1 LQQPLY
7 SIPYRSVQY
16 TKKHKKTNHYGNY
29 RSRRLKPN
37 NQLNWITIDPRPNNK
52 RRDGDRKKTR
62 NLKGEGMADVRALL
76 KAKRQ
81 EVRITHPYAAYGANG
96 ALRCTACGAAIKF
109 ASAWEGHL
117 GSKAHRVAVA
127 NLRAK
132 EEATAAT
139 AAVSLSVSKRKA
151 EDGEGEQE
159 QVAMATGKGKKRQ
172 RTEERDFEEPDERGT
187 STDTTGTGA
196 AFPANFFSDP
206 ARAPPTSG
214 GQDDDDDDDVQM
226 DHVHDHDA
234 AKAKTATGAPP
245 PKSQFDMEWD
255 AFERDIQQ
263 KPSRPVPPVG
273 ANEESAADA
282 ADPHETFTR
291 ATIAAEPE
299 LVESRF
305 EEGLPV
311 DGAGVQEGTTTT
323 GAEEGGRKVSEEELE
338 RRRKERDERELIMDR
353 LVEEERA
360 QEDAYGRLALLKN
373 RVQMLKQ
380 KRELAK
386 AKKGKMET

>member
-1 LQQPLY
+1 M
-7 SIPYRSVQY
+7 
-16 TKKHKKTNHYGNY
+16 TKQKK
-29 RSRRLKPN
+29 LE
-37 NQLNWITIDPRPNNK
+37 
-52 RRDGDRKKTR
+52 
-62 NLKGEGMADVRALL
+62 GEKQKEMADVRALL

-132 EEATAAT
+132 EEAEAARRAAT
-139 AAVSLSVSKRKA
+139 TTGKRKA
-151 EDGEGEQE
+151 EEGEGEWEDDDGDGDGDEE
-159 QVAMATGKGKKRQ
+159 QMAMAMGKKRQ
-172 RTEERDFEEPDERGT
+172 RTEERDPDPEPDAR
-187 STDTTGTGA
+187 GTGA
-196 AFPANFFSDP
+196 SFPANFFSDP
-206 ARAPPTSG
+206 ARALPRTSTG
-214 GQDDDDDDDVQM
+214 GQDDDDDDDDVEM
-226 DHVHDHDA
+226 DHDQD
-234 AKAKTATGAPP
+234 AKAKAGAAAAAAPAAA

-255 AFERDIQQ
+255 AFERDMQQ
-263 KPSRPVPPVG
+263 SLSSSRPAAGV
-273 ANEESAADA
+273 NNESAAGDA
-282 ADPHETFTR
+282 AVPDRQEAYAR

-299 LVESRF
+299 LVVSGF
-305 EEGLPV
+305 EGLPV
-311 DGAGVQEGTTTT
+311 DGAMIAQEGTTTT
-323 GAEEGGRKVSEEELE
+323 GAGGTGTEEGGGGRKVSEEELE

-360 QEDAYGRLALLKN
+360 QEDAYGRVALLKN